1 MWLMDSGPEPS
12 LWAELRRRR
21 VPQATAYYVAAAW
34 VVAQAASLLLDAF
47 DLAHYMRYV
56 IAALAVGLPV
66 AMALAWRFDI
76 TTRGIVRTLA
86 TTVPATVA
94 PPVALAA
101 SAPERSIAVLPLAN
115 LSEDPANEYF
125 SDGLAEEI
133 RNQLARVPG
142 LQVAARRSSFAF
154 KGRDEDVREIGRRLN
169 VATLLEGGVRKH
181 ADRVRIDVQLVSTT
195 DGYHVWSQSFE
206 RRLDDVFRLQTE
218 IASAVIAAVSARH
231 GLVEW
236 TLPSPEA
243 RKFDVYNAYLLGR
256 HHFHKRSEPS
266 LQKAAECF
274 EQAIR
279 LDPRYALAYSGL
291 SDTHML
297 LALRYYGTST
307 PEEAVARA
315 LPLAQRAL
323 ELAPELAEA
332 HASLGLIELNRGNPA
347 AAGRLLERAM
357 QLNPG
362 YTMAH
367 VWYGLTLT
375 AQGRYREAA
384 GHNREAFRL
393 DPLSPIVNAN
403 VGFDE
408 WRFGNVAEAEVRFA
422 AAFEID
428 PAFAV
433 PCSGMAKL
441 CARRDDFDAA
451 LRWVDK
457 AIELAPRRAFNRS
470 RKALILMQAGD
481 LDGALA
487 CAEEADRIG
496 PSGTL
501 NPELR
506 AALLIAIGDR
516 EALARVARGD
526 DRSSFAPL
534 ARAQAHIA
542 LGELDAARDLY
553 ERVPTST
560 KFEVDEL
567 LNDDWTWRFPH
578 SVYRGHLR
586 LHYGNERGREDL
598 AQVLAEVESAVAQG
612 IVSPDL
618 TYWAASA
625 LAVLGRTDEARQKL
639 DTARR
644 QGWRHDWWQR
654 VDWNLRSLG

>member
-1 MWLMDSGPEPS
+1 MWLMGSRSAAS

-47 DLAHYMRYV
+47 ELGHYMRYV
-56 IAALAVGLPV
+56 IAALAAALPLV
-66 AMALAWRFDI
+66 VILAWRFDV
-76 TTRGIVRTLA
+76 TTHGIVRTLA
-86 TTVPATVA
+86 PAA
-94 PPVALAA
+94 PGPAEPPAALAA
-101 SAPERSIAVLPLAN
+101 PAPERSIAVLPLAN

-142 LQVAARRSSFAF
+142 LRVAARRSSFAF
-154 KGRDEDVREIGRRLN
+154 KGRNEDVREIGRRLN

-181 ADRVRIDVQLVSTT
+181 ADTVRIDVQLVSTT
-195 DGYHVWSQSFE
+195 DGYHLWSQSFE

-231 GLVEW
+231 GLAEW
-236 TLPSPEA
+236 TLPPPEA
-243 RKFDVYNAYLLGR
+243 RTFDVYNAYLLGR

-266 LQKAAECF
+266 LRKAAECF
-274 EQAIR
+274 EQAIH
-279 LDPRYALAYSGL
+279 LDPQYALAYSGL

-297 LALRYYGTST
+297 LSVRYYGTST
-307 PEEAVARA
+307 SEEAVARA
-315 LPLAQRAL
+315 LPFARRAL

-332 HASLGLIELNRGNPA
+332 HASLGLIELNRGDA
-347 AAGRLLERAM
+347 AEAGRLLQRAM
-357 QLNPG
+357 RLNPG

-384 GHNREAFRL
+384 AHNREAFRL

-408 WRFGNVAEAEVRFA
+408 WRFGNVAEAEARFRA
-422 AAFEID
+422 AIEID

-441 CARRDDFDAA
+441 SARQDDIDAA
-451 LRWVDK
+451 LRWVDR
-457 AIELAPRRAFNRS
+457 AIDLAPRRAFNRS

-481 LDGALA
+481 TESALA
-487 CAEEADRIG
+487 CAEEADRVG
-496 PSGTL
+496 PTGTL

-506 AALLIAIGDR
+506 AALLIAAGDR
-516 EALARVARGD
+516 EALARIVRGD
-526 DRSSFAPL
+526 DRASTSAL

-542 LGELDAARDLY
+542 LGEFDAAWEIH
-553 ERVPTST
+553 ERSPTSPRH
-560 KFEVDEL
+560 EIDEL

-586 LHYGNERGREDL
+586 LHHGDERGRADL
-598 AQVLAEVESAVAQG
+598 ARVLTEVERAVAQG
-612 IVSPDL
+612 IVSADL
-618 TYWAASA
+618 SYWAASA
-625 LAVLGRTDEARQKL
+625 LAVLGRSDEARQQL
-639 DTARR
+639 AAARR
-644 QGWRHDWWQR
+644 QGWRHEWWQR
-654 VDWNLRSLG
+654 VDWNLRALG